1 MPSVQRGQVYKL
13 GGGSWAYRCRDEHG
27 RRRQVGG
34 FRTKGEARTAL
45 DAALTLSRGGPQVS
59 ERRDWTLA
67 QLVDAYLAQHQVS
80 AHRKE
85 TLRWLLRK
93 ATDPFGA
100 MLVRDLL
107 PEELGRWAAG
117 LPEGHRFEA
126 TQALRQ
132 TLRAAVAW
140 DVLDRDLAAGL
151 KNPQPRRAEVQ
162 PFASWEEVEA
172 VETELGLWGP
182 LATFAAATGLRPEE
196 LLPLERRDV
205 DKRASVLHVRR
216 VYVRGEL
223 KHQGKTPGS
232 VPRRV
237 PLSDRAL
244 AALDAMPPRLD
255 SPLIFPAARGG
266 YIDLHNW
273 RAREWIPAVRAAGF
287 VDADGKATKRIYDL
301 RHTFA
306 TFAIHALVPSFIIA
320 RVMGTSEAMLRK
332 HYGHL
337 LPDTDAL
344 VVERLNAYAANENET
359 FGHGEGTAAD

>member
-1 MPSVQRGQVYKL
+1 VPSIQRGQVYKL
-13 GGGSWAYRCRDEHG
+13 DGGSWAYRYRDEHG
-27 RRRQVGG
+27 QRRQVGG
-34 FRTKGEARTAL
+34 FRTKGETREAL
-45 DAALTLSRGGPQVS
+45 EGALRASQGGSRAS
-59 ERRDWTLA
+59 ERRGWTLA

-93 ATDPFGA
+93 VTDPFGA

-132 TLRAAVAW
+132 VLRAAVAW
-140 DVLDRDLAAGL
+140 DVTERDLASSL
-151 KNPQPRRAEVQ
+151 KNPPPRRAEVQ

-172 VETELGLWGP
+172 VAVELGPWGP

-205 DKRASVLHVRR
+205 DRQASVLHVRR

-223 KHQGKTPGS
+223 KHEGKTPGS

-244 AALDAMPPRLD
+244 AALEAVPPRLD
-255 SPLIFPAARGG
+255 TPLIFPAARGG

-273 RAREWIPAVRAAGF
+273 RYREWLPAVRAAGF
-287 VDADGKATKRIYDL
+287 VDAEGKATKRIYDL
-301 RHTFA
+301 RHSFA

-344 VVERLNAYAANENET
+344 VVERLNAYAAAEEREEN
-359 FGHGEGTAAD
+359 AR